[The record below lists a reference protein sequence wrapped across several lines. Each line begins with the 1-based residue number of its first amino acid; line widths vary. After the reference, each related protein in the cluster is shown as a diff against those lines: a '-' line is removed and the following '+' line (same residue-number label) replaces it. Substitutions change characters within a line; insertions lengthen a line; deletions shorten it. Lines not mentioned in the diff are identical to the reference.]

1 MRAEVHMLTLTAT
14 PIPRTLQ
21 MALTGVRD
29 LSLIATP
36 PVDRLAVR
44 TYVTPFDA
52 VGIREALL
60 REKYRTG
67 QSFIIVPRIADLPD
81 MEAYLSE
88 TVPEVKYVTAH
99 GQMAGGE
106 LETRMNA
113 FYDGQ
118 YDVLLSTSIIESGL
132 DIPSANTIVIH
143 RADMFGLAQ
152 LYQMRGRVGRS
163 KTRAYG
169 YLTYNENS
177 GLTEAAE
184 KRLKVM
190 QSLDSLGAGFN
201 LASYDL
207 DLRGAGNLV
216 GEEQSGHIKEV
227 GYELVSSHVGRGGGR
242 AARRGG
248 RRKLGTTNQCRH
260 FGFNTGRL
268 RPRFGSTHGALSAL
282 VELDR
287 AHRY

>member
-1 MRAEVHMLTLTAT
+1 MHFGVAHKERLKALRAEVHMLTLTAT

-29 LSLIATP
+29 LSLIASP

-81 MEAYLSE
+81 MEAYLSQ

-113 FYDGQ
+113 FYDGH
-118 YDVLLSTSIIESGL
+118 YDCLLYTS
-132 DIPSANTIVIH
+132 PSP
-143 RADMFGLAQ
+143 RDRQKSRMP
-152 LYQMRGRVGRS
+152 
-163 KTRAYG
+163 
-169 YLTYNENS
+169 
-177 GLTEAAE
+177 
-184 KRLKVM
+184 
-190 QSLDSLGAGFN
+190 
-201 LASYDL
+201 
-207 DLRGAGNLV
+207 
-216 GEEQSGHIKEV
+216 
-227 GYELVSSHVGRGGGR
+227 SS
-242 AARRGG
+242 A
-248 RRKLGTTNQCRH
+248 
-260 FGFNTGRL
+260 
-268 RPRFGSTHGALSAL
+268 
-282 VELDR
+282 
-287 AHRY
+287 